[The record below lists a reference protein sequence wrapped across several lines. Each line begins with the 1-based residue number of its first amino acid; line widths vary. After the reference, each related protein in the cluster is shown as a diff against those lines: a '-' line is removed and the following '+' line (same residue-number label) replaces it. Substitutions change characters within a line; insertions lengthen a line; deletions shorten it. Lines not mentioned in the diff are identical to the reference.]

1 MAKTKK
7 AKPADKKR
15 GPGWIER
22 QLRFVFR
29 ILFRTIWWIGSRTA
43 LAGAAVLGLAVT
55 FYFSTL
61 PPVEDLLDGRERG
74 SVVMQDRDGEVF
86 AWRGDQF
93 GGQIRVGEVSPHLK
107 NAVIATEDKRFYSH
121 FGVDP
126 RGFARAMMVNFQR
139 GKLVQ
144 GGSTITQQVA
154 KNVFLTS
161 ARTIERKIK
170 EIPLAIA
177 MELRYTKEEILSI
190 YMNRP
195 YLGAG
200 TYGFEAASQRYFG
213 KSAREVNA
221 AQAAMLAGLLK
232 APSSYSPTNDLS
244 VAQGRAQVI
253 VGLMEDQG
261 YLDAAAARA
270 ARNNP
275 AGLSP
280 AAQRRAGGYF
290 ADWIMEE
297 APGFLS
303 KDTTEDVQIK
313 TTFDPRIQRAAEDA
327 LNWVFEN
334 KVRAGSKAQAA
345 IVVMSPNG
353 AVRAVVGGRQI
364 GKTAGQFNRA
374 TQAVRQPGSAFKPF
388 VYGAALET
396 GWRPDSIVDDA
407 PLTIDIPG
415 SGPWS
420 PKNYTNEYRGA
431 MTLTEAM
438 ANSINTVAVR
448 VSEETGRARVKAV
461 AQDFGITGKLADGP
475 ALALGVSEVTLME
488 LTGAYAGILNS
499 GKRTLPYGLTKITL
513 QGEDFPL
520 FTGDASKGPQVLRPE
535 AQQALIFMMNQVVET
550 GSGQRA
556 KLADRQAAGKTGTTQ
571 GARDAWF
578 VGFTADY
585 VAGVWMGYDDNSQLT
600 NVTGGGLP
608 AEIWKQTMTRVHE
621 GLPATS
627 LPMKRPSVAVAQNTE
642 RKPNLTGFES
652 GRDSVDNPQPGRR
665 RTGSGSTLIERIFSD
680 LFN

>member
-1 MAKTKK
+1 MAKAKK
-7 AKPADKKR
+7 AKPTAKKR
-15 GPGWIER
+15 GPGWMER
-22 QLRFVFR
+22 QLR
-29 ILFRTIWWIGSRTA
+29 A
-43 LAGAAVLGLAVT
+43 D
-55 FYFSTL
+55 FSTL

-93 GGQIRVGEVSPHLK
+93 GGQVRVGEVSPHLK

-161 ARTIERKIK
+161 ARTIERKVK

-244 VAQGRAQVI
+244 VAQGRAEVI
-253 VGLMEDQG
+253 VGLMEAQG
-261 YLDAAAARA
+261 YLDAAAAKA

-290 ADWIMEE
+290 ADWVMEE

-303 KDTTEDVQIK
+303 KDTTEDVQIR

-345 IVVMSPNG
+345 IVVMSPDG

-364 GKTAGQFNRA
+364 GAAIGQFNRA

-396 GWRPDSIVDDA
+396 GWRPDNIVDDA
-407 PLTIDIPG
+407 PLTINVPG

-448 VSEETGRARVKAV
+448 VSEEAGRERVKAV

-488 LTGAYAGILNS
+488 MTGAYAGILNGGS
-499 GKRTLPYGLTKITL
+499 RTLPYGLTKITL
-513 QGEDFPL
+513 QGEEFPL
-520 FTGDASKGPQVLRPE
+520 FSGSATNGPQVLRPD
-535 AQQALIFMMNQVVET
+535 AQQALIYMMNQVVEI
-550 GSGQRA
+550 GSGARA
-556 KLADRQAAGKTGTTQ
+556 KLPDRQAAGKTGTTQ

-578 VGFTADY
+578 IGFTADY
-585 VAGVWMGYDDNSQLT
+585 VAGVWMGYDDNSKLT
-600 NVTGGGLP
+600 GVTGGGLP

-621 GLPATS
+621 GLPATA
-627 LPMKRPSVAVAQNTE
+627 LPMKRPVMVAQTAQPQPSQ
-642 RKPNLTGFES
+642 RDIGV
-652 GRDSVDNPQPGRR
+652 GRDGVENAEPGRR
-665 RTGSGSTLIERIFSD
+665 RSSGGGSLIERIFSD